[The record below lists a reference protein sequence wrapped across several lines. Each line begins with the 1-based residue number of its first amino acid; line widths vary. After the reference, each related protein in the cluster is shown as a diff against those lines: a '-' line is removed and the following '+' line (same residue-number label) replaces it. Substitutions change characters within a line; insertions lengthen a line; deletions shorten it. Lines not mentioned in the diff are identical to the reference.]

1 MIAISRQLWTV
12 FVFYDQSILG
22 SKVLMVSCLEAFFYC
37 VFLILEN
44 ILQVSH
50 HVKKS
55 LVYLVIAYLLK
66 IVLQLPLTLAMGVY
80 GPLAASTIAF
90 MVMGHFAFRL
100 INKQFN
106 VVDKELAKK
115 LFKIFIDGLIMLVV
129 VVIADFLVVKVISDA
144 TKIGATIVIIIC
156 GLIGVAVYGFLSYK
170 DGSLKIL
177 KDIRDTKIY

>member
-1 MIAISRQLWTV
+1 M
-12 FVFYDQSILG
+12 FC
-22 SKVLMVSCLEAFFYC
+22 K
-37 VFLILEN
+37 FLITL
-44 ILQVSH
+44 
-50 HVKKS
+50 KKS
-55 LVYLVIAYLLK
+55 LVYLVIAYVLK

-106 VVDKELAKK
+106 VVDKELGKK

-144 TKIGATIVIIIC
+144 TKISATIVIIIC